1 MRLID
6 LSMTITE
13 HWRWGYNRTLR
24 HTLEN
29 GDDFRTSVLQL
40 PAHAFTHVD
49 TPLHCK
55 PGGGPALDEL
65 DIGCYSGEAAV
76 IDLSDIKPDQKITVE
91 RIKQNVN
98 HIRQGDIILLK
109 TCWDK
114 QRDPQ
119 TKEYWT
125 DAPFVSEEASVWL
138 REQKP
143 KAVGFDFPQDVI
155 LKQAATYVGCL
166 PLSQSPTHIYL
177 LMNDILLIE
186 YLAGM
191 SQITEKRIQFL
202 ALPLKLAG
210 VEGCPVRAV
219 ALESWEE

>member
-1 MRLID
+1 MKLID

-13 HWRWGYNRTLR
+13 HWRWGYSRSLR

-55 PGGGPALDEL
+55 QGAPALEQL
-65 DIGCYSGEAAV
+65 DVGCYSGEAAV
-76 IDLSDIKPDQKITVE
+76 IDLSDSKPDQEITVE
-91 RIKQNVN
+91 RIKQHAEHVKS
-98 HIRQGDIILLK
+98 GDIILLK
-109 TCWDK
+109 TCWDTR
-114 QRDPQ
+114 RDPQ

-125 DAPFVSEEASVWL
+125 DAPFVSEAAAVWL
-138 REQKP
+138 YEQKP

-166 PLSQSPTHIYL
+166 PMSQSPTHIHL
-177 LMNDILLIE
+177 LMKDIVLIE

-191 SQITEKRIQFL
+191 SQITQKRIQFL

-219 ALESWEE
+219 AIDNWQE